1 MYVQAILSYPQEL
14 PYDKK
19 NIILRVHTFLAT
31 VADGEREEL
40 LVLSQHPALQCTL
53 SGLFQWNS
61 RVSKD
66 GTAVELN
73 DYITYHKFFMTTVF
87 LTP

>member
-40 LVLSQHPALQCTL
+40 LVFSQHPALQCTL
-53 SGLFQWNS
+53 SSLFQ
-61 RVSKD
+61 
-66 GTAVELN
+66 
-73 DYITYHKFFMTTVF
+73 
-87 LTP
+87 